1 MIAPGLKHRIRRL
14 AESMRCCHVHGCTLM
29 CVSCVARRGEWTGT
43 RAELAEV
50 STLLDR
56 LRPYRD
62 QISPSGQRCQ
72 CGGALWCRPCHDAAA
87 AQVHVPED
95 LFTAAECIRYAELVK
110 LFRGLPRPPG

>member
-14 AESMRCCHVHGCTLM
+14 AESMRCCSTHGCKLLCIKCM
-29 CVSCVARRGEWTGT
+29 ASRGEWLGS
-43 RAELAEV
+43 RADLAEV

-62 QISPSGQRCQ
+62 QIFPSGQRCH
-72 CGGALWCRPCHDAAA
+72 CGGDLWCRPCHDAAA

-95 LFTAAECIRYAELVK
+95 LFTPAECSRYAELVK
-110 LFRGLPRPPG
+110 LFGLQPPPD